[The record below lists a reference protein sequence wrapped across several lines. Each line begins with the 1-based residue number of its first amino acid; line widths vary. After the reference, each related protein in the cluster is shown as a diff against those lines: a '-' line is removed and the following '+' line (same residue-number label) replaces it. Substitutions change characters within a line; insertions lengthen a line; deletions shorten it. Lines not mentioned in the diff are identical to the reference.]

1 MYWHAL
7 DEDGYLWAW
16 GQDVYGCLGVGMN
29 SHTSQGTYYYTA
41 SRRVEI
47 NWNMYGGMKLLQHWS
62 YDGQG
67 HAGTW
72 VLDGEGMWYRL
83 LNKRTSSRFLWYR

>member
-1 MYWHAL
+1 MGEL
-7 DEDGYLWAW
+7 GTRRLRL
-16 GQDVYGCLGVGMN
+16 LGVGMN
-29 SHTSQGTYYYTA
+29 SHTSQGTYYYYVP
-41 SRRVEI
+41 RRVEI

-72 VLDGEGMWYRL
+72 VLDGEGICG
-83 LNKRTSSRFLWYR
+83 TQVI